1 MNKNEEKNIFFL
13 EIVDLFSEKL
23 ILKCLKK
30 LIIFNEIKIICL
42 LHDIWCRTSK
52 INKNSVG
59 GVASFIQ
66 SRKWSWQLSF
76 SSKRSSLKRKSSVFG
91 AASKSVRNTP
101 PHDLHDKR
109 TQFKFPVPPSIIS
122 HVVSQTISPENKYE
136 NAYQKLLIQNCILKK
151 SRTSAHDSA
160 KAIFLNFFAPNLNV
174 ECVQISRK
182 AHVYHTHILNIRWL
196 FCVII
201 NVSSISILQ
210 KGKLLKVLNVGVVV
224 VSVVQYIYYMD
235 FIPYC
240 VSISW
245 IKNNEFVK
253 IVS

>member
-1 MNKNEEKNIFFL
+1 M
-13 EIVDLFSEKL
+13 
-23 ILKCLKK
+23 
-30 LIIFNEIKIICL
+30 
-42 LHDIWCRTSK
+42 
-52 INKNSVG
+52 
-59 GVASFIQ
+59 
-66 SRKWSWQLSF
+66 
-76 SSKRSSLKRKSSVFG
+76 KRSFLKRKSSVFG

-109 TQFKFPVPPSIIS
+109 TQFKFPVPPRIIS
-122 HVVSQTISPENKYE
+122 YVVSQTISPENKYE

-196 FCVII
+196 ICVII
-201 NVSSISILQ
+201 IHIINASSISILQ
-210 KGKLLKVLNVGVVV
+210 KGKLLKVLNDGVVDVVV
-224 VSVVQYIYYMD
+224 VSIVKYIYYKD

-245 IKNNEFVK
+245 NKNNEFVK